1 MKAVELV
8 QLLGL
13 CDKAGNRQRKNGAG
27 QKWPMALLSARYQ
40 SGAVAMSDNN
50 LPLPVSKFA
59 MFDMGGMLRVRAG
72 LSVPWYQ
79 RCGTLSYSAAEATH
93 ASIDT
98 MPRYAAVDIGSN
110 SVRMLAAETGT
121 GGPAKILA
129 AERQVTR
136 LGSGVFQSGRITP
149 DAMEFLA
156 GQLSQMAQ
164 TFRKLDVLAVRAVA
178 TSAVRDASN
187 QNEFLERAGQAL
199 GAPVE
204 IISGQEEARLIQ
216 MGVESRWPQTNK
228 RVLII
233 DVGGGSAELILSD
246 QGVLEQAFSKPLG
259 ALRLTEAFLKSDPPA
274 PLELHR
280 MNEYID
286 EKLATP
292 LRQIGAGK
300 FDRVIATSATAAA
313 IVCAVNRVAR
323 SRREEADRLKA
334 STPQIRKFYRQ
345 VSSLGV
351 SGRSKIQGVGPRR
364 AELIV
369 AGAAVFRRALEL
381 FQQPSLHYSAA
392 GVRDGIIADLS
403 ARGVGRELARLSRDQ
418 RRVVE
423 QMARRY
429 GVPLAHARKV
439 AQIAQQLFEALQP
452 LHRLPPVHG
461 KLLEAAGYL
470 HDIGHYVSDSSHHKH
485 SYYLVAHS
493 DMPGFTDLE
502 RQMIAQLCRYH
513 RKSMPTPRHAPFQAF
528 TADARRAITFL
539 APLLRIADSLDRSHD
554 QRVGD
559 LHVQLRNGSVTL
571 ALESRSDTDLEMWA
585 AERVAGAFRETYET
599 ALTLTRAKT

>member
-1 MKAVELV
+1 
-8 QLLGL
+8 
-13 CDKAGNRQRKNGAG
+13 
-27 QKWPMALLSARYQ
+27 
-40 SGAVAMSDNN
+40 
-50 LPLPVSKFA
+50 
-59 MFDMGGMLRVRAG
+59 
-72 LSVPWYQ
+72 
-79 RCGTLSYSAAEATH
+79 
-93 ASIDT
+93 
-98 MPRYAAVDIGSN
+98 MPRYGAVDIGSN
-110 SVRMLAAETGT
+110 SVRMLAAETVPGS
-121 GGPAKILA
+121 PAKVLA

-136 LGSGVFQSGRITP
+136 LGSGVFQNGRITGE
-149 DAMEFLA
+149 ATAFLA
-156 GQLSQMAQ
+156 EILARMAQ
-164 TFRKLDVLAVRAVA
+164 TFRKLEVIAVRAVA

-187 QNEFLERAGQAL
+187 QHEFLERAGEAL
-199 GAPVE
+199 GARVE
-204 IISGQEEARLIQ
+204 TISGQEEARLIQ
-216 MGVESRWPQTNK
+216 RGVESRWPQANK

-233 DVGGGSAELILSD
+233 DVGGGSAELILSNR
-246 QGVLEQAFSKPLG
+246 GVLEEAFSKPLG

-280 MNEYID
+280 MNEYIE
-286 EKLATP
+286 EKLGAP
-292 LRQIGAGK
+292 LRRLGAGQ

-334 STPQIRKFYRQ
+334 SMLQLRKFYRQ
-345 VSSLGV
+345 VSSLDL
-351 SGRSKIQGVGPRR
+351 SERRRIQGVGPRR

-392 GVRDGIIADLS
+392 GVRDGIVADLE
-403 ARGVGRELARLSRDQ
+403 ARGVGRELARLNRDQ

-429 GVPLAHARKV
+429 GVALAHARKV

-493 DMPGFTDLE
+493 DMPGFTDFE
-502 RQMIAQLCRYH
+502 RQMIALLCRYH
-513 RKSMPTPRHAPFQAF
+513 RKSMPAPRHTPFQAF
-528 TADARRAITFL
+528 NAEARRAITLL

-554 QRVGD
+554 QRVGE
-559 LHVQLRNGSVTL
+559 LQVQLRNGSVTL
-571 ALESRSDTDLEMWA
+571 ALESQTDADLEMWA
-585 AERVAGAFRETYET
+585 AERVADAFRQTYET
-599 ALTLTRAKT
+599 SLTLTRMKT